1 MRVLGLSGSAGFQ
14 VLVSTGFGVSRY
26 LGFQDLRFGT
36 DVFCSAVFR
45 AVVVSQGRVL
55 FAFKYG

>member
-14 VLVSTGFGVSRY
+14 VLSTGFGVSRY